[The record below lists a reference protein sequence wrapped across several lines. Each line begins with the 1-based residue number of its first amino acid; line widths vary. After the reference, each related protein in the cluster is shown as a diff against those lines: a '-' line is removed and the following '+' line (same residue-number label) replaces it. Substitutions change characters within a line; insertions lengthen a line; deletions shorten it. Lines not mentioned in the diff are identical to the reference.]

1 MSEQLTSVF
10 GLFFRV
16 EIVHMKAARQ
26 QTKKLNENN
35 KNAFTLTQ
43 YEIKVT
49 WSDAVYFALVL
60 ISVLHVT
67 DLKIDYV
74 NEIL

>member
-1 MSEQLTSVF
+1 MSEQLTPVF

-49 WSDAVYFALVL
+49 WSDAV
-60 ISVLHVT
+60 
-67 DLKIDYV
+67 
-74 NEIL
+74 

>member
-16 EIVHMKAARQ
+16 EIVHMKAARP
-26 QTKKLNENN
+26 QTKKLNKDN

-43 YEIKVT
+43 YEIT
-49 WSDAVYFALVL
+49 WSDAV
-60 ISVLHVT
+60 
-67 DLKIDYV
+67 
-74 NEIL
+74 